1 VGCASIR
8 WADTLSCLALCA
20 SMTSPIKPEVHNV
33 SRRRQRRI
41 KPPPQVTCAKN
52 GKDRTCISGD
62 MIADRQTYTHE
73 TDRHTDTVIT
83 ILRCPIGGGV
93 EIQLDGAL
101 QHGASAERGVDNA
114 VRPATAPTLSK
125 FAPTD
130 WRQKQTRRS
139 RRRYR
144 DELDTK
150 AFQFGQKSFDSIR
163 FGNLINLTLV
173 Y

>member
-1 VGCASIR
+1 
-8 WADTLSCLALCA
+8 
-20 SMTSPIKPEVHNV
+20 MTSPIKPEVHNV

-83 ILRCPIGGGV
+83 ILRCPIGSGV

-101 QHGASAERGVDNA
+101 LHGASERRPYGVDNA
-114 VRPATAPTLSK
+114 VRPTTGPTLIK

-150 AFQFGQKSFDSIR
+150 AFQFAQKKFRFDPIR
-163 FGNLINLTLV
+163 QSDKFDACTLIFKW
-173 Y
+173 